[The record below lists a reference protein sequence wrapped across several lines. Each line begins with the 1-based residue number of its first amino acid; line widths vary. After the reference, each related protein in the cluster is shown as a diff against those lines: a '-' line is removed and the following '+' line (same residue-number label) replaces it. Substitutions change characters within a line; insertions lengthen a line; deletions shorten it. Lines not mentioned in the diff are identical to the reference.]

1 MGRILL
7 EFCRTNAAKTANQ
20 QSLQIRQIFS
30 RIYDTKMSKAH
41 PPELKKYMDKQICL
55 KLNGGRQVEG
65 TLRGFDPFMNLVVDT
80 TVEVKKTGERN
91 NIGMVV
97 VRGNSVV
104 MLEAMERT

>member
-1 MGRILL
+1 MGKNVWIFLPDERRRKDRL
-7 EFCRTNAAKTANQ
+7 
-20 QSLQIRQIFS
+20 IFS
-30 RIYDTKMSKAH
+30 RISEAKMSKAH

-65 TLRGFDPFMNLVVDT
+65 TLRGFDPFMNLVVDA
-80 TVEVKKTGERN
+80 TVEIKKTGERN

-104 MLEAMERT
+104 MLEAMERIS